1 LARLALATLPKRKK
15 AGAAG
20 APAWIVTFADLA
32 TLLLTFFILLLSF
45 AEMDIEK
52 YKAMAGSLSVA
63 FGSGNLIADGGGSLP
78 IKISDGNSS
87 LDPDTQ
93 LQAEPELIDER
104 STSGSV
110 TLVSEGEALMSE
122 GVITLASS
130 LIRELETEVA
140 GGALSVDYDEHQV
153 IIRFSEDSTFLS
165 GDATIKKEMLPII
178 ERVVNVLKN
187 CRGDVVVA
195 GYTDDRPI
203 ASSRYRS
210 NWDLSAARAVS
221 VVHELVLNRDVPADR
236 VIAAGRA
243 ETNPL
248 VPNNSPENRA
258 VNRRVE
264 IAIRGPVC
272 EDDAPIEQLPA
283 EVIP

>member
-1 LARLALATLPKRKK
+1 M
-15 AGAAG
+15 
-20 APAWIVTFADLA
+20 TFADLT

-45 AEMDIEK
+45 AELDIEK

-63 FGSGNLIADGGGSLP
+63 FGSGNLIADDGGSLP

-87 LDPDTQ
+87 LDPDKQ

-104 STSGSV
+104 STSDGV
-110 TLVSEGEALMSE
+110 TPVSE

-130 LIRELETEVA
+130 LIRELENEVA
-140 GGALSVDYDEHQV
+140 SGALNVDYDEHQV
-153 IIRFSEDSTFLS
+153 IIRFSEDATFMS

-178 ERVVNVLKN
+178 ERVVDVLKN

-264 IAIRGPVC
+264 IAIRGPIC
-272 EDDAPIEQLPA
+272 KEDVPIEQFPA
-283 EVIP
+283 EVKP

>member
-1 LARLALATLPKRKK
+1 LARLTLATLPKRKK

-20 APAWIVTFADLA
+20 APVWIVTFADLA

-45 AEMDIEK
+45 AEIDIEK

-63 FGSGNLIADGGGSLP
+63 FGSGSLIADGGGLS
-78 IKISDGNSS
+78 IEISNEYNR
-87 LDPDTQ
+87 LDPDKP

-104 STSGSV
+104 LPSDGV
-110 TLVSEGEALMSE
+110 KPMSE
-122 GVITLASS
+122 GVITLASN
-130 LIRELETEVA
+130 LIRELENEVA
-140 GGALSVDYDEHQV
+140 SGALSINYDQRQV
-153 IIRFSEDSTFLS
+153 IIRFSDDATFLS
-165 GDATIKKEMLPII
+165 GDATIKKKMLPII
-178 ERVVNVLKN
+178 ERIVGVLRH

-236 VIAAGRA
+236 VMAAGRA

-272 EDDAPIEQLPA
+272 KADTLMGQLPA
-283 EVIP
+283 TIAP

>member
-1 LARLALATLPKRKK
+1 MARLTLATLPKRKK

-20 APAWIVTFADLA
+20 APVWIVTFADLA

-45 AEMDIEK
+45 AEIDIEK

-63 FGSGNLIADGGGSLP
+63 FGSGSLIADGGGLS
-78 IKISDGNSS
+78 IEISNEYNR
-87 LDPDTQ
+87 LDPDKP

-104 STSGSV
+104 LPSDGV
-110 TLVSEGEALMSE
+110 KPMSE
-122 GVITLASS
+122 GVITLASN
-130 LIRELETEVA
+130 LIRELENEVA
-140 GGALSVDYDEHQV
+140 SGALSINYDQRQV
-153 IIRFSEDSTFLS
+153 IIRFSDDATFLS
-165 GDATIKKEMLPII
+165 GDATIKKKMLPII
-178 ERVVNVLKN
+178 ERIVGVLRH

-236 VIAAGRA
+236 VMAAGRA

-272 EDDAPIEQLPA
+272 KADTLMGQLPA
-283 EVIP
+283 TIAP

>member
-1 LARLALATLPKRKK
+1 MARLTLATLPKRKK

-20 APAWIVTFADLA
+20 APVWIVTFADLA

-45 AEMDIEK
+45 AEIDIEK

-63 FGSGNLIADGGGSLP
+63 FGSGSLIADGGGLS
-78 IKISDGNSS
+78 IEISNEYNR
-87 LDPDTQ
+87 LDPDKP

-104 STSGSV
+104 LPSDGV
-110 TLVSEGEALMSE
+110 KPMSE
-122 GVITLASS
+122 GVITLASN
-130 LIRELETEVA
+130 LIRELENEVA
-140 GGALSVDYDEHQV
+140 SGALSINYDQRQV
-153 IIRFSEDSTFLS
+153 IIRFSDDATFLS
-165 GDATIKKEMLPII
+165 GDATIKKKMLPII
-178 ERVVNVLKN
+178 ERIVGVLRH

-221 VVHELVLNRDVPADR
+221 VVHELVLSRDVPADR
-236 VIAAGRA
+236 VMAAGRA

-272 EDDAPIEQLPA
+272 EADTPTGQLPA
-283 EVIP
+283 TIAP

>member
-1 LARLALATLPKRKK
+1 LARLTLATLPKRKK

-20 APAWIVTFADLA
+20 APVWIVTFADLA

-45 AEMDIEK
+45 AEIDIEK

-63 FGSGNLIADGGGSLP
+63 FGSGSLIADGGGLS
-78 IKISDGNSS
+78 IEISNEYNR
-87 LDPDTQ
+87 LDPDKP

-104 STSGSV
+104 LPSDGV
-110 TLVSEGEALMSE
+110 KPMSE
-122 GVITLASS
+122 GVITLASN
-130 LIRELETEVA
+130 LIRELENEVA
-140 GGALSVDYDEHQV
+140 SGALSINYDQRQV
-153 IIRFSEDSTFLS
+153 IIRFSDDATFLS
-165 GDATIKKEMLPII
+165 GDATIKKKMLPII
-178 ERVVNVLKN
+178 ERIVGVLRH

-236 VIAAGRA
+236 VMAAGRA

-272 EDDAPIEQLPA
+272 KADTLTGQLPA
-283 EVIP
+283 TIAP

>member
-1 LARLALATLPKRKK
+1 MARLALATLSKRKK

-63 FGSGNLIADGGGSLP
+63 FGSGNLIADGGGSMP
-78 IKISDGNSS
+78 IKISEQTSR
-87 LDPDTQ
+87 LDPDKS

-104 STSGSV
+104 TTDDGV
-110 TLVSEGEALMSE
+110 VPVSE
-122 GVITLASS
+122 GVIALASN
-130 LIRELETEVA
+130 LIRELENEVA
-140 GGALSVDYDEHQV
+140 SGALSINYDQRQV
-153 IIRFSEDSTFLS
+153 IIRFADDATFQS
-165 GDATIKKEMLPII
+165 GDATIKSEMLPII
-178 ERVVNVLKN
+178 ERVVAVLKN

-221 VVHELVLNRDVPADR
+221 VVHELVLSRDVPADR

-258 VNRRVE
+258 LNRRVD
-264 IAIRGPVC
+264 IAIRDPVC
-272 EDDAPIEQLPA
+272 RAETPAEQLPA
-283 EVIP
+283 EIVP

>member
-1 LARLALATLPKRKK
+1 MARLALATLPKRKK
-15 AGAAG
+15 AGTAG

-45 AEMDIEK
+45 AEMDIDK

-63 FGSGNLIADGGGSLP
+63 FGSGNLIAQGGGSLP

-104 STSGSV
+104 STSGGV
-110 TLVSEGEALMSE
+110 TPVSE

-140 GGALSVDYDEHQV
+140 NGALSVDYDEHQV
-153 IIRFSEDSTFLS
+153 IIRFSEDATFLS

-178 ERVVNVLKN
+178 ERVVGVLKN

-236 VIAAGRA
+236 VMAAGRA

>member
-45 AEMDIEK
+45 AEVDIEK

-78 IKISDGNSS
+78 IKISEENSS
-87 LDPDTQ
+87 LDPEKR
-93 LQAEPELIDER
+93 LPAEPELIDER
-104 STSGSV
+104 VTSDGV
-110 TLVSEGEALMSE
+110 TPVSE
-122 GVITLASS
+122 GVIALASS
-130 LIRELETEVA
+130 LIQELENEVA
-140 GGALSVDYDEHQV
+140 SGALSINYDQRQV
-153 IIRFSEDSTFLS
+153 IIRFSDDATFLS
-165 GDATIKKEMLPII
+165 GDAAIKKEMLPII
-178 ERVVNVLKN
+178 ERVVGVLKN

-236 VIAAGRA
+236 VMAAGRA

-258 VNRRVE
+258 LNRRVE
-264 IAIRGPVC
+264 IAILDPVC
-272 EDDAPIEQLPA
+272 DADTPTEQLPA
-283 EVIP
+283 EIVP